1 MFNKCKRFLQVQ
13 FEMVLFLCR
22 IFLLEQMS
30 LRIFF
35 FFWWLSSFSF
45 SVSLCLSLSLSISPY
60 LSLSLSLALLPV
72 LSPSSLSPF
81 PSSPSVSLHNFEFWT
96 GTTLYCVTFSLFKL
110 STYVWSV
117 FPELSPLT
125 PYVGSL
131 NPDDSWGSD
140 HCSHSADEKS
150 EAQGESKYHPGFYH
164 QW

>member
-1 MFNKCKRFLQVQ
+1 MFNKCKRFLLVQ

-35 FFWWLSSFSF
+35 FRWISSFSF
-45 SVSLCLSLSLSISPY
+45 SVSLCLSLSLPLLI
-60 LSLSLSLALLPV
+60 SLSLSLALLPV

-117 FPELSPLT
+117 FLELSPLT

-131 NPDDSWGSD
+131 NPDDSWGSH
-140 HCSHSADEKS
+140 HCSRFADEKS
-150 EAQGESKYHPGFYH
+150 EAQGESKSHPGFYH

>member
-35 FFWWLSSFSF
+35 SGESALSPFLSL
-45 SVSLCLSLSLSISPY
+45 SVSPSLSLSLLI
-60 LSLSLSLALLPV
+60 SLSLSLALLPV

-131 NPDDSWGSD
+131 NPDDS
-140 HCSHSADEKS
+140 
-150 EAQGESKYHPGFYH
+150 
-164 QW
+164 